1 MKKLLVLLLLVACG
15 DSTLNVS
22 EGETNMVYGID
33 TELGV
38 GLRNPEK
45 GPDGWQQSGTMTT
58 GNSQKSVS
66 MQANFPESGYYTVQ
80 FAVVPPL
87 GVAGGLNSFEATAI
101 IDWRVEGS
109 SVRRKVSV
117 GNGVS
122 ISAPAQG
129 VGVTVNDNTV
139 TATAGNDYT
148 VQIQVARGS
157 RPNPGY
163 PVTFID
169 NFLQALGP
177 GASFVYDVPLNAGVS
192 SVQIAAG
199 PTTLLVPGVQGVVV
213 EVKNSIGTLLKL
225 YDLATYP
232 DFVPL
237 PPSAATVTVTNLLA
251 AGTYGI
257 QATWGIDG

>member
-1 MKKLLVLLLLVACG
+1 MKILFVLVALLVGCLETREG
-15 DSTLNVS
+15 DIAMYDNS
-22 EGETNMVYGID
+22 
-33 TELGV
+33 ELGV
-38 GLRNPEK
+38 GLQNPQK
-45 GPDGWQQSGTMTT
+45 AVDGWQQSGTLTT
-58 GNSQKSVS
+58 GNDQKSVS

-80 FAVVPPL
+80 FAVVPPV
-87 GVAGGLNSFEATAI
+87 GIAGGLNSFEAIAV
-101 IDWRVEGS
+101 IDWRVEGA

-129 VGVTVNDNTV
+129 VGVTVNDDTV

-163 PVTFID
+163 PVTFVD
-169 NFLQALGP
+169 NFLESLGP
-177 GASFVYDVPLNAGVS
+177 GASFVYDVPQNAGVT

-199 PTTLLVPGVQGVVV
+199 LTTLQVPGVQGVVI
-213 EVKNSIGTLLKL
+213 EIKNSIGTLLKF

-237 PPSAATVTVTNLLA
+237 PPSAATVTVTSLLA